1 MSVSVDRTDLWP
13 WYKEIFSTV
22 ETALL
27 HKQPGSRARLEMI
40 LKDAEKDAKNVI
52 QNPAPNAADAA
63 IVRTAITE

>member
-1 MSVSVDRTDLWP
+1 M
-13 WYKEIFSTV
+13 
-22 ETALL
+22 ETTLP

-40 LKDAEKDAKNVI
+40 LKDAEKDAKNLL